1 MKGFKLLIVLLV
13 FSLLLPI
20 GSVSAKEKKIVSAA
34 NRGMDFEHA
43 VSSSSSYY
51 DDNKIAI
58 ITKRPTPI
66 RVVKVDYSHNA
77 RIVDAYFEKQSTT
90 DFNGVYKGK
99 YIDFECK
106 ETKSKTSLTFNNISS
121 HQIKHLE
128 KVINHGGIAFFLIYF
143 VLLDEI
149 YLLDAKFVIE
159 NYKNLDKRKSLSIHY
174 IRENGHFIEQ
184 GFIPRIKYLDVVDKV
199 YFNEQN
205 K

>member
-1 MKGFKLLIVLLV
+1 MINYPNKKVIKPLNQEEKTIKT
-13 FSLLLPI
+13 
-20 GSVSAKEKKIVSAA
+20 KEKKILSAA
-34 NRGMDFEHA
+34 NRGMNFEHA
-43 VSSSSSYY
+43 VTSSSSYY
-51 DDNKIAI
+51 DDNKLAI

-66 RVVKVDYSHNA
+66 RVVKVDYAHNA

-90 DFNGVYKGK
+90 DYNGVYKGR

-106 ETKSKTSLTFNNISS
+106 ETKSTTSLTFNNISS

-149 YLLDAKFVIE
+149 YLLDAKYVID
-159 NYKNLDKRKSLSIHY
+159 NYYHQEKRKSLSLAY
-174 IRENGHFIEQ
+174 IKENGHFVEQ

-205 K
+205 KKD

>member
-1 MKGFKLLIVLLV
+1 MINYPNKKVIKPLNQEEKTIKT
-13 FSLLLPI
+13 
-20 GSVSAKEKKIVSAA
+20 KEKKILSAA
-34 NRGMDFEHA
+34 NRGMNFEHA
-43 VSSSSSYY
+43 VTSSSSYY
-51 DDNKIAI
+51 DDNKLAI

-66 RVVKVDYSHNA
+66 RVVKVDYAHNA

-90 DFNGVYKGK
+90 DYNGVYKGR

-106 ETKSKTSLTFNNISS
+106 ETKSTTSLTFNNISS
-121 HQIKHLE
+121 HQIKHLQ

-149 YLLDAKFVIE
+149 YLLDAKYVIDSYYHQE
-159 NYKNLDKRKSLSIHY
+159 KRKSLSLAY
-174 IRENGHFIEQ
+174 IKENGHFVEQ

-205 K
+205 KKD